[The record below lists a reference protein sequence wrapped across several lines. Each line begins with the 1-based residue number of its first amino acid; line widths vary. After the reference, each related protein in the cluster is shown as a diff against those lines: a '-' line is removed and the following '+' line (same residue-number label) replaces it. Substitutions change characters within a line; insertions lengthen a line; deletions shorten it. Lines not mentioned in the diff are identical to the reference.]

1 MIEQNVL
8 STYIAGETSL
18 REVADACGTDHHRV
32 KRILNE
38 NGVEIVKAR
47 RKPFTKEH
55 RQSISRSTKGRIS
68 WIKGKQAT
76 PEMVY
81 KNMAAHLR
89 FDISWQW
96 LSKFDDIEK
105 LKTLNKC
112 ISKRTSRFDVTT
124 DWYRKYILKFWDC
137 SQFNKVYDRWI
148 ESGKDSLKK
157 PSLDHIHPI
166 SKNGDNDLDNLQFL
180 SWFENKCKNN
190 MSQEEWDRVKFNV
203 EEYFI

>member
-124 DWYRKYILKFWDC
+124 DWYRQYILKFWDC

-148 ESGKDSLKK
+148 ESGKDSLKSPHWIIYTQYLK
-157 PSLDHIHPI
+157 TVTMTLITCNSYLGLKINVKTTCLR
-166 SKNGDNDLDNLQFL
+166 KNGIGLNL
-180 SWFENKCKNN
+180 
-190 MSQEEWDRVKFNV
+190 M
-203 EEYFI
+203 